1 MVGDKPRMSQNS
13 RRTRSTS
20 FWSAGAR
27 SGAERTTDDIF
38 NDRIGT

>member
-1 MVGDKPRMSQNS
+1 MVGDKPRMAQNS

-27 SGAERTTDDIF
+27 SDAERTTDGIF
-38 NDRIGT
+38 SDRPDT

>member
-1 MVGDKPRMSQNS
+1 MSLNS

-27 SGAERTTDDIF
+27 RGARCTIDGI
-38 NDRIGT
+38 RIGLIGM